1 MNSVFK
7 QEINSF
13 LDLIKKTYSESTY
26 KHIKSTMNIF
36 DEWLIDNNYLNK
48 TISEVII
55 NDFIKSLNGK
65 RRTINE
71 HIDHV
76 NKFLSFLSS
85 LGFSVCYLE
94 RIKETSDYVP
104 YYFSDDDIEDIFD
117 KCDNF
122 IILGKPYNLKSKL
135 IHIEIPMA
143 ARIMYGCGA
152 RIGETL
158 SLKVGDIDFENG
170 VIRFTHDTKNN
181 KQRLVPVHNSLTVI
195 IKQYCE
201 ALGII
206 NQKDVFLF
214 PLNLLFKEHVTEKSI
229 STMFREYILKDIR
242 NKQNLERHQRGAC
255 VHQFRHSFA
264 LRSFRQFELNGYK
277 TKNMVPILSTYL
289 GHDSLNET
297 EKYLR
302 FSYLLYP
309 EANDTFEEFTN
320 DLLPE
325 VNFDE

>member
-13 LDLIKKTYSESTY
+13 LELMKQSYSKNTYI
-26 KHIKSTMNIF
+26 HIKSTMNLF
-36 DEWLIDNNYLNK
+36 DKWLIDDNHLDK
-48 TISEVII
+48 TVNLEII
-55 NDFIKSLNGK
+55 NGFIKSSKGK

-71 HIDHV
+71 HINHI
-76 NKFLSFLSS
+76 NKFLVFLSS
-85 LGFSVCYLE
+85 LGYSVSYHE
-94 RIKETSDYVP
+94 KIKELSDYIP
-104 YYFSDDDIEDIFD
+104 YYFTDDDIEDIFD

-158 SLKVGDIDFENG
+158 SLKVNDIDFENG

-181 KQRLVPVHNSLTVI
+181 KQRLVPIHNTLTNI
-195 IKQYCE
+195 IKRYCE
-201 ALGII
+201 ALSII
-206 NQKDVFLF
+206 NQKDAFLF
-214 PLNLLFKEHVTEKSI
+214 PLNLLFKEHITVKSV
-229 STMFREYILKDIR
+229 SSMFREHILKDIR
-242 NKQNLERHQRGAC
+242 SNQNLERHQRGAC
-255 VHQFRHSFA
+255 VHQFRHTFA

-277 TKNMVPILSTYL
+277 PKNMVPILSTYL

-309 EANDTFEEFTN
+309 EANDAFEEFTC
-320 DLLPE
+320 DILPE

>member
-7 QEINSF
+7 KEMSEF
-13 LDLIKKTYSESTY
+13 LQLMEKTYSENTYNHIVST
-26 KHIKSTMNIF
+26 INNF
-36 DEWLIDNNYLNK
+36 DSWLINNRYNEKSINK
-48 TISEVII
+48 EMLIEWS
-55 NDFIKSLNGK
+55 KSLKGK
-65 RRTINE
+65 PRTINE
-71 HIDHV
+71 YIDNL
-76 NKFLSFLSS
+76 NKFLTFLSNNG
-85 LGFSVCYLE
+85 LNVCNLE
-94 RIKETSDYVP
+94 RKKDFSDYSP
-104 YYFSDDDIEDIFD
+104 YYFTDDDITEIFD
-117 KCDNF
+117 RCDNF
-122 IILGKPYNLKSKL
+122 KILKRTNTFKSEL

-143 ARIMYGCGA
+143 TRIMYGCGS

-158 SLKVGDIDFENG
+158 SLKVNDIDFENG

-181 KQRLVPVHNSLTVI
+181 KQRLVPIHESLTAI

-214 PLNLLFKEHVTEKSI
+214 PLNLLFNERVVAQNMSRF
-229 STMFREYILKDIR
+229 FRRIILKDIR

-277 TKNMVPILSTYL
+277 SKNMVPILSTYL

-309 EANDTFEEFTN
+309 EANDTFEEFTC
-320 DLLPE
+320 DILPE

>member
-7 QEINSF
+7 KEISEF
-13 LDLIKKTYSESTY
+13 LQLMKKSYSKNTYSHIVSTIKNFDTWLINNKYNKKVIKKEMLT
-26 KHIKSTMNIF
+26 
-36 DEWLIDNNYLNK
+36 EWSKALKGKTITINGHIDNL
-48 TISEVII
+48 
-55 NDFIKSLNGK
+55 
-65 RRTINE
+65 
-71 HIDHV
+71 
-76 NKFLSFLSS
+76 NKFLTFLSNN
-85 LGFSVCYLE
+85 GVDICNLE
-94 RIKETSDYVP
+94 RRKDLFDYSP
-104 YYFSDDDIEDIFD
+104 YYFTDDDIVKIFD

-122 IILGKPYNLKSKL
+122 KILKRTNTFKSEL

-143 ARIMYGCGA
+143 TRIMYGCGA

-158 SLKVGDIDFENG
+158 SLKVNDIDFENG

-181 KQRLVPVHNSLTVI
+181 KQRLVPVHSSLTNI
-195 IKQYCE
+195 IRRYCE

-206 NQKDVFLF
+206 NYKDAFLF
-214 PLNLLFKEHVTEKSI
+214 PLNLLFKERVAAKNMSQF
-229 STMFREYILKDIR
+229 FRKIILKDIR
-242 NKQNLERHQRGAC
+242 NNQNLEYHQRGAC
-255 VHQFRHSFA
+255 IHQFRHSFA

-277 TKNMVPILSTYL
+277 SKNMVPILSTYL

-309 EANDTFEEFTN
+309 EANDTFEEFTC

>member
-7 QEINSF
+7 KEMDSF
-13 LDLIKKTYSESTY
+13 LVLMKQSYSVSTY
-26 KHIKSTMNIF
+26 IHIKSTINIF
-36 DEWLIDNNYLNK
+36 DKWFIDNNYLNK
-48 TISEVII
+48 TINKNII
-55 NDFIKSLNGK
+55 NDFIKSLSGK

-71 HIDHV
+71 HIDHI
-76 NKFLSFLSS
+76 NKFITFLSS
-85 LGFSVCYLE
+85 LGYDICYHE
-94 RIKETSDYVP
+94 KIKELSDYIP
-104 YYFSDDDIEDIFD
+104 YYFTDDDITEIFD

-122 IILGKPYNLKSKL
+122 KILKRTNTFKSEL

-143 ARIMYGCGA
+143 TRIMYGCGS

-158 SLKVGDIDFENG
+158 SLKVNDIDFENG

-181 KQRLVPVHNSLTVI
+181 KQRLVPIHESLTAI

-201 ALGII
+201 ALGVI
-206 NQKDVFLF
+206 NQKDTFLF
-214 PLNLLFKEHVTEKSI
+214 PLNLLFEERVEAQNMSRFFKRVV
-229 STMFREYILKDIR
+229 LKDIR
-242 NKQNLERHQRGAC
+242 NKQNLEYHQRGAC

-277 TKNMVPILSTYL
+277 SKNMVPILSTYL

-297 EKYLR
+297 EKYLK

-309 EANDTFEEFTN
+309 EANDTFEDFTN